1 MSTSERIVASVKVK
15 PVDVLGSWV
24 TVTCLVIA
32 LGFAAVTRS
41 WSPLVFFAG
50 FLLVVNIVQ
59 ASASTLLA
67 VRAGRQSWDAFTSV
81 HVVVAA
87 SAVAFLLAGAA
98 ALGERVIWF
107 NADSIPSMLVA
118 KDYGDRYSANKH
130 RMFKLA
136 CETRGG
142 GPMFLRDIDGRMYA
156 RCGEWYPQV
165 YTVAATVAAFQKA
178 QAETADDKPGMPFV
192 IERDDE

>member
-1 MSTSERIVASVKVK
+1 MSDASVKVK

-24 TVTCLVIA
+24 TVTCLVMA
-32 LGFAAVTRS
+32 LGFAAVMRS

-87 SAVAFLLAGAA
+87 SAVAFCAGKSVSRRCWAASRAACAA
-98 ALGERVIWF
+98 ARAPW
-107 NADSIPSMLVA
+107 
-118 KDYGDRYSANKH
+118 
-130 RMFKLA
+130 
-136 CETRGG
+136 
-142 GPMFLRDIDGRMYA
+142 
-156 RCGEWYPQV
+156 
-165 YTVAATVAAFQKA
+165 AAVSLT
-178 QAETADDKPGMPFV
+178 
-192 IERDDE
+192 

>member
-24 TVTCLVIA
+24 TVTCLVMA

-41 WSPLVFFAG
+41 WSPLVFYAG

-98 ALGERVIWF
+98 ASGREDDRHHPPAF
-107 NADSIPSMLVA
+107 ADRKSV
-118 KDYGDRYSANKH
+118 
-130 RMFKLA
+130 
-136 CETRGG
+136 
-142 GPMFLRDIDGRMYA
+142 
-156 RCGEWYPQV
+156 V
-165 YTVAATVAAFQKA
+165 
-178 QAETADDKPGMPFV
+178 
-192 IERDDE
+192 